1 MTLARLDGAGL
12 LVTGV
17 PWTQKTDGHL
27 VLTNHKDRHGQL
39 PAPNGKAVARLI
51 GTHEHGTLNLSIV
64 APETEDNPVDAF
76 EPMLRALAE
85 HPDGVVGQAAMREL
99 VTGRI
104 QKKDSLIAEAVTE
117 GLILKDK
124 PGRKVR
130 YRVSESGQEF
140 LGDDDV

>member
-1 MTLARLDGAGL
+1 
-12 LVTGV
+12 
-17 PWTQKTDGHL
+17 
-27 VLTNHKDRHGQL
+27 
-39 PAPNGKAVARLI
+39 
-51 GTHEHGTLNLSIV
+51 
-64 APETEDNPVDAF
+64 
-76 EPMLRALAE
+76 MLRVLAE